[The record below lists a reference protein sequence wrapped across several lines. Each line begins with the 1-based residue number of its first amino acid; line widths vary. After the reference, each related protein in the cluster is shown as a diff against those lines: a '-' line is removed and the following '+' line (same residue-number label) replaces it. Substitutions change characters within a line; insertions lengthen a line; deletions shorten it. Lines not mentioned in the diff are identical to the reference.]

1 MLALG
6 DIAESLLRRVGV
18 TKERVQSLV
27 GEKDCGCNKR
37 QAALNE
43 WGYRWQRAILRA
55 VWVPVVYR
63 IEMLC
68 RGIASSR
75 VGYAAMHLRLA
86 VRVLVYGR

>member
-6 DIAESLLRRVGV
+6 DIAESVLRRAGI
-18 TKERVQSLV
+18 TKDRVQSLV
-27 GEKDCGCNKR
+27 GKKDCGCNKR

-68 RGIASSR
+68 RRVAYGR

-86 VRVLVYGR
+86 VRVLIYGR

>member
-1 MLALG
+1 MFALG
-6 DIAESLLRRVGV
+6 DIAERCLRCIGI
-18 TKERVQSLV
+18 TKERVQALV
-27 GEKDCGCNKR
+27 GEKGCGCNTR
-37 QAALNE
+37 QAVLNE

-55 VWVPVVYR
+55 VWVPVAYR

-68 RGIASSR
+68 RCVAYGR

>member
-1 MLALG
+1 
-6 DIAESLLRRVGV
+6 
-18 TKERVQSLV
+18 
-27 GEKDCGCNKR
+27 
-37 QAALNE
+37 
-43 WGYRWQRAILRA
+43 